1 MGWRMIWSENRCHP
15 RVKPEDMLFG
25 IMRAGGLI
33 MRTFVTLAVLFAA
46 TPALAIPPIRASG
59 PMFNI
64 GMADVTTFNLEA

>member
-1 MGWRMIWSENRCHP
+1 MALPCPTQAN
-15 RVKPEDMLFG
+15 L
-25 IMRAGGLI
+25 AG
-33 MRTFVTLAVLFAA
+33 FQYKALASTEAA